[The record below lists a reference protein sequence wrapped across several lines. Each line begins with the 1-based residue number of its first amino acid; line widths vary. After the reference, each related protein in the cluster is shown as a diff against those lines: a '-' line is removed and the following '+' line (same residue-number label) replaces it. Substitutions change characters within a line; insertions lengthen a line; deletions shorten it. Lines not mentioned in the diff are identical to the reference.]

1 MAQRMT
7 PLEGALIVRK
17 GQAAPASQYVEE
29 SAPEQRAPIPLS
41 EVTPLT
47 EGPPPVLGRRRAG
60 TIAITVRLDPDRYQ
74 RLKSSGLVQGLT
86 NQEIMVAALDAW
98 FRAEKRV

>member
-1 MAQRMT
+1 MAQKMT
-7 PLEGALIVRK
+7 PLESALIVRK
-17 GQAAPASQYVEE
+17 GQAAPVAQYTHEN
-29 SAPEQRAPIPLS
+29 APEQRAPIPLS
-41 EVTPLT
+41 EVTTLT
-47 EGPPPVLGRRRAG
+47 ERPPAVVGRRRAG

-98 FRAEKRV
+98 FLAERRA